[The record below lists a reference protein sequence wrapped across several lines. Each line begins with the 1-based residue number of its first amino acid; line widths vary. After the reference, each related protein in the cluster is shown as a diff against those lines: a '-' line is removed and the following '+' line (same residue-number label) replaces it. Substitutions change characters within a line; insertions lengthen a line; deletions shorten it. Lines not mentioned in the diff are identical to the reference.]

1 VRECW
6 EWNKSDWNRIER
18 DRKGEG
24 REQGREGNRKGQKKQ
39 GREMN
44 ENS

>member
-1 VRECW
+1 MRECW
-6 EWNKSDWNRIER
+6 EGKKINWNRIER

-24 REQGREGNRKGQKKQ
+24 REKGRGGNRKGQKKQ
-39 GREMN
+39 GREMK